1 MIGYVVNALFLIMTG
16 VKHAKN
22 VIKLGLVVITFLA
35 LQIGN
40 VQSAAI

>member
-22 VIKLGLVVITFLA
+22 VIKLGLVVITFRG

-40 VQSAAI
+40 VQGVAI